1 MPKETL
7 TTRVAL
13 IEDRFKTVVEPMAN
27 DVKEIRTMLYDHVT
41 QPKDNNGK
49 KINRRK
55 LSMFQKIMIT
65 IALVGLLGGSTL
77 LKALWDEVDRLVDK
91 QKVSRSN
98 IE

>member
-13 IEDRFKTVVEPMAN
+13 IEDRFKTVVEPMAE

-49 KINRRK
+49 KLNRRK
-55 LSMFQKIMIT
+55 LSKFQKIMIG
-65 IALVGLLGGSTL
+65 IAIIGLLGGSTL
-77 LKALWDEVDRLVDK
+77 LKIIWDEVDAIIDK
-91 QKVSRSN
+91 QPVSRSK
-98 IE
+98 